1 MNERLAKALD
11 RPAAQPKIAQLDNY
25 ACDAVVRAGPPKPG
39 GGRREIDRK
48 IGPPVLRKVGKHFPE
63 HGDELEPVTGQTGGE
78 RHLRVFRMPANN
90 EMPVGA
96 QRI

>member
-1 MNERLAKALD
+1 MNGWQKPWIDL
-11 RPAAQPKIAQLDNY
+11 QLNLRSRNWIITH
-25 ACDAVVRAGPPKPG
+25 AMRSSELGRQSRAVAGEK
-39 GGRREIDRK
+39 IDRK

-90 EMPVGA
+90 EMPVRA